1 VQSAWQDLR
10 DDLTTGKRRQE
21 QITNNEMPR
30 NEKDYHE
37 ILKHAPLEAIEIEA
51 IIKQDSDST
60 CFPWRSTLPAT
71 SLLQLDEIH
80 YRTING

>member
-1 VQSAWQDLR
+1 MISRLASDR
-10 DDLTTGKRRQE
+10 
-21 QITNNEMPR
+21 TNNQQNNKKPR
-30 NEKDYHE
+30 NEKDCYE
-37 ILKHAPLEAIEIEA
+37 MLKQAPPEATEIEA

-80 YRTING
+80 YRTINA